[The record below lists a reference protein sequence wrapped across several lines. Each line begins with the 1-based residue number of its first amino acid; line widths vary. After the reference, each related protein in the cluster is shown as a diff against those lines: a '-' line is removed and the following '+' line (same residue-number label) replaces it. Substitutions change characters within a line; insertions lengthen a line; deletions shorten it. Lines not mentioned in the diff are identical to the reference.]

1 MFFEIEFDKSL
12 SSNGTIVEASSAHST
27 TNTTTSSHRV
37 KTRNEKDYYGILGID
52 KSSTIEDVKKSF
64 KRLAVK
70 YHPDKNPGNK
80 ETEERFKD
88 LSEAYDVL
96 GHKHRKFRYD
106 EYGIT
111 EVVSK
116 WFPGQISDKK
126 FIIVTSWLE
135 DEGWLV
141 EKIEWLDKGISVEEL
156 GNFEN
161 IITRYFNNLPK
172 VGTFTAEL

>member
-12 SSNGTIVEASSAHST
+12 SSNGTIVETSSAHSS
-27 TNTTTSSHRV
+27 TTSSHRV
-37 KTRNEKDYYGILGID
+37 KTRNEKDYYGILGIE
-52 KSSTIEDVKKSF
+52 KYSTIEDVKRSF

-96 GHKHRKFRYD
+96 GNSHRKFRYD

-141 EKIEWLDKGISVEEL
+141 EKIEWLDKGIPLKEL
-156 GNFEN
+156 EIFEK
-161 IITRYFNNLPK
+161 IITQYFNNLPK

>member
-12 SSNGTIVEASSAHST
+12 SSNGTIVEASSAH
-27 TNTTTSSHRV
+27 
-37 KTRNEKDYYGILGID
+37 YYGILGIE
-52 KSSTIEDVKKSF
+52 KYSTIEDVKRSF

-80 ETEERFKD
+80 QTEERFKD

-96 GHKHRKFRYD
+96 GNSHRKFRYD

-126 FIIVTSWLE
+126 FIIVTSGLE

-141 EKIEWLDKGISVEEL
+141 EKIEWLDKGIPLKEL
-156 GNFEN
+156 EIFEK
-161 IITRYFNNLPK
+161 IITQYFNNLPK